1 MHEAYPR
8 FVPFPQ
14 TKDLNSGAL
23 CPFFFDLS
31 QCNPATI
38 G

>member
-23 CPFFFDLS
+23 CPFFLT
-31 QCNPATI
+31 CHNATPPQ
-38 G
+38 